1 MREDM
6 QSFVTSILEQ
16 LKFVIFC
23 PRFKNIVYK
32 RNVLMLMIKLTKRKK
47 LLLVIVW
54 TYKKTQL
61 QRNICE
67 KKTNI
72 LGVA

>member
-1 MREDM
+1 MREDK

-47 LLLVIVW
+47 LLLVI
-54 TYKKTQL
+54 
-61 QRNICE
+61 I
-67 KKTNI
+67 
-72 LGVA
+72 